1 MTDKG
6 RPVKILHMERLVNL
20 FFDFDFD
27 FDFESGEIYLDT
39 SQYADASLY
48 STN

>member
-6 RPVKILHMERLVNL
+6 RPVKIFHMERLANL
-20 FFDFDFD
+20 FFD

-39 SQYADASLY
+39 SQYADASVY

>member
-6 RPVKILHMERLVNL
+6 RPVKIFHMERLANL
-20 FFDFDFD
+20 F

-39 SQYADASLY
+39 SQYADASVY

>member
-6 RPVKILHMERLVNL
+6 RPIKIFHMERLANL
-20 FFDFDFD
+20 FFDFD

-39 SQYADASLY
+39 SQYADASVY